1 MLNRCPRLEGARL
14 DGKTAN
20 QNVRLKAGQTYVA
33 KVQASDPDQNP
44 LTYSWDVMEESK
56 QHAVGGDVEFKPG
69 KLSGLIEDPK
79 KSEIAL
85 KPPTQPGAYRLFVY
99 VFDGKGHAAHA
110 NIPFYVDPPA
120 ESSTKAASQ

>member
-1 MLNRCPRLEGARL
+1 M
-14 DGKTAN
+14 
-20 QNVRLKAGQTYVA
+20 
-33 KVQASDPDQNP
+33 QASDPDQDP

-56 QHAVGGDVEFKPG
+56 EHKVGGDVESKPR

-99 VFDGKGHAAHA
+99 VFDGKGHAAHV

-120 ESSTKAASQ
+120 KSSAKTASQ